1 MTSSAYLEERSSQ
14 APALEL
20 LTALG
25 YQPLSSEES
34 LSLRGGK
41 TSRMILED
49 VLATQLR
56 RINRINFRGQEHAFS
71 DGNIQK
77 AVQALTQLPFDSLIK
92 TSEDIYD
99 LITLGKSLEQTI
111 DGYTRSY
118 SLHYIDWEHPEN
130 NVFHVCSEFEVE
142 RHHSKLTRRPD
153 LVLFVNGIPL
163 VVIECKR
170 PDLKDAA
177 KEAVSQHL
185 RNQRHDE
192 IPELYA
198 FSQLLLALSQNR
210 ALFATTDTPEKFWS
224 FWKEES
230 PAAQDAELAT
240 LIAPR
245 LPSEQDRLIHS
256 LLRKERLL
264 ELVYRYIVYDAKVK
278 KVCRYQQYFAIQS
291 TLDRVTQS
299 RGDEARQGG
308 VIWHTTGSGKSLT
321 MVMLAKALTLSP
333 AIRNPRVILV
343 TDRVDLDDQIY
354 KTFKNCGKQ
363 VAQART
369 GEDLVDLIVN
379 GKAPIIT
386 TIINKFGTV
395 GGKRGVKDPSPDIFV
410 LVDESHRSQYGEMSA
425 RMRNVFPNACYIG
438 FTGTPL
444 LKIEKET
451 ARKFGGFIH
460 SYTMSQAIKD
470 GAVTPL
476 LYEGRYSELHGDRE
490 QIDRWFE
497 RITKDLTNEQ
507 KADLKK
513 KFRREEEL
521 TKADQR
527 IAEIAYDVIQH
538 YTAKYK
544 GTGLK
549 GQLAC
554 TSKEMALRYKAY
566 FEELGGVSVAV
577 VISAPDTR
585 EGHTNTDESSIPA
598 VQKFWKDMMDRH
610 GNEKDYVK
618 NVTSGFNYS
627 DEPEILIVVDKLL
640 TGFDAPRNAVL
651 YIDKRLKDHN
661 ILQAIARVN
670 RLFDGKDF
678 GLIIDYRG
686 IFGEL
691 NDAIDTYAELENQG
705 FDRADVE
712 DTLTDVSAELAKLPE
727 RHTHVWDVFKPVAHK
742 RDIEAM
748 QRHLEPADIRQRFYE
763 VLSAFARTL
772 QLAIGNARWQDETK
786 EDIKRRYRDDLR
798 EFLNLRA
805 AVKQR
810 YGESVDYSAYEAQIR
825 NLVNKYIGA
834 DTVRQI
840 VAPVD
845 IYAIDAFEQELLA
858 IEGDAAKADAIANR
872 VKKTITENMDEDPA
886 LYKRLSEMIDETI
899 AEHRARR
906 LSDAEYLARVRKQ
919 LDELRGKSSSDLP
932 ASLKPYSDAKA
943 YYGVIREPLASYD
956 IHGIEPSD
964 LAAEIAIQVQVII
977 DGHKIRDWQG
987 NDEVRKAILNAF
999 DDYFDDLKETYG
1011 LDVPYAIR
1019 DELGDQ
1025 LLRVAKRRDNA

>member
-1 MTSSAYLEERSSQ
+1 MTASDYRENRASQ

-20 LTALG
+20 LVALG
-25 YQPLSSEES
+25 YQRLTPDTALT
-34 LSLRGGK
+34 LRGGK
-41 TSRMILED
+41 TSRVVLED

-56 RINRINFRGQEHAFS
+56 RINRINFRGQAQEFS
-71 DGNIQK
+71 DSNIQK

-92 TSEDIYD
+92 TSEEIYD

-118 SLHYIDWEHPEN
+118 SLRYIDWEHPEN
-130 NVFHVCSEFEVE
+130 NVFHVCDEFEVE

-163 VVIECKR
+163 VIIECKR
-170 PDLKDAA
+170 PDLKDAV

-192 IPELYA
+192 VPELYV

-224 FWKEES
+224 FWKEEQ
-230 PAAQDAELAT
+230 PAAQNAELAK
-240 LIAPR
+240 LIGSR

-256 LLRKERLL
+256 LLRKDRLL
-264 ELVYRYIVYDAKVK
+264 ELVYRYVVYDAKVK

-291 TLDRVTQS
+291 TLERVTKS

-321 MVMLAKALTLSP
+321 MVMLAKALTLAP
-333 AIRNPRVILV
+333 EIRNPRVILV

-363 VAQART
+363 VAQAKT
-369 GEDLVDLIVN
+369 GEELVDLIVN

-395 GGKRGVKDPSPDIFV
+395 GGKRGVKDHSPDIFV

-444 LKIEKET
+444 LKVEKET

-460 SYTMSQAIKD
+460 SYTMGQAIKD

-497 RITKDLTNEQ
+497 RITRDLTNEQ

-521 TKADQR
+521 TKADKR
-527 IAEIAYDVIQH
+527 VAEIAWDIIQH

-544 GTGLK
+544 GSGLK

-566 FEELGGVSVAV
+566 FEEFGGVSVAV

-585 EGHTNTDESSIPA
+585 EGHTNTDESSLPV
-598 VQKFWKDMMDRH
+598 VQKFWKDMMHRH

-618 NVTSGFNYS
+618 DVTSGFNFS

-651 YIDKRLKDHN
+651 YIDKRLKEHN

-691 NDAIDTYAELENQG
+691 NEAIDTYAELENQG
-705 FDRADVE
+705 FDREDIE
-712 DTLTDVSAELAKLPE
+712 DTLTDVSAELGKLPE
-727 RHTHVWDVFKPVAHK
+727 RHTHVWDVFKVVPDK

-748 QRHLEPADIRQRFYE
+748 QRHLEPMDIRQRFYE

-772 QLAIGNARWQDETK
+772 QLAIGNARWQDETQ

-810 YGESVDYSAYEAQIR
+810 YGEAVDYSAYEAQIR

-845 IYAIDAFEQELLA
+845 IYAADAFEQELLA
-858 IEGDAAKADAIANR
+858 IEGEAAKADAIANR

-886 LYKRLSEMIDETI
+886 LYKRLSELIDETI

-919 LDELRGKSSSDLP
+919 LDELRGKTGSDLP
-932 ASLKPYSDAKA
+932 ESLKPYSDAKA
-943 YYGVIREPLASYD
+943 YYGVIREPLANYD
-956 IHGIEPSD
+956 VRGVDLND
-964 LAAEIAIQVQVII
+964 LAAEIAIRVQAIV
-977 DGHKIRDWQG
+977 DEHKIRDWQN
-987 NDEVRKAILNAF
+987 NDDVRKAILNAF
-999 DDYFDDLKETYG
+999 DDYLDGLKDRYG
-1011 LDVPYAIR
+1011 LDVPYEVR
-1019 DELGDQ
+1019 DELGEQ
-1025 LLRVAKRRDNA
+1025 LLRVAKRRDGA